1 VTSLTVSL
9 DLIIDCSNTYH
20 NHL

>member
-9 DLIIDCSNTYH
+9 NLIIDCSNTYH